1 MPTLAPTGR
10 QLALQV
16 GPARAVVVELGGALR
31 SLSVGGVDL
40 VQGYAEHEPVTGGRG
55 QHCAPWPNRV
65 RDGAWRWRGQDLQ
78 LPIDETARGTAL
90 HGLVRW
96 QPWEVLQHTAATAE
110 LRTLVLP
117 QPGWPGALEHAVT
130 WRLHPDGLRC
140 ELLVRNVGADDCPFG
155 YAAHPYLVCP
165 PAQVDELV
173 LDLPARRQVLVDPVR
188 LLPTGSARCEP
199 GPRSLAGVQL
209 DTCFGEL
216 GSDSATL
223 LGPDGR
229 GVELVADRA
238 VFPWRQVY
246 TGDDLPVVEQRRTA
260 VALEPMTCPP
270 DALRTGADLVVL
282 SPGDAWE
289 GQWELRAVR

>member
-1 MPTLAPTGR
+1 MPTVAPTGR

-16 GPARAVVVELGGALR
+16 GAARAVVVELGGALR
-31 SLSVGGVDL
+31 SLSVGGRDL
-40 VQGYAEHEPVTGGRG
+40 VQGYDETEPVTGGRG

-65 RDGAWRWRGQDLQ
+65 RDGSWSWRGQDLQ
-78 LPIDETARGTAL
+78 LPVNEVSRGTAI

-96 QPWEVLQHTAATAE
+96 QPWEVLEHTADTAR

-117 QPGWPGALEHAVT
+117 QPGWPGALEHIVT
-130 WRLHPDGLRC
+130 WRLDPRGLRC
-140 ELLVRNVGADDCPFG
+140 DVRVLNVGSDECPFG

-165 PAQVDELV
+165 PARVDELT
-173 LDLPARRQVLVDPVR
+173 LDLPAGSQVLVEPDR
-188 LLPTGSARCEP
+188 LLPTGSARCDP

-209 DTCFGEL
+209 DTCFGSL
-216 GSDSATL
+216 SSDRAAL

-229 GVELVADRA
+229 GVELVADRT

-270 DALRTGADLVVL
+270 DALRTGEDLVVL
-282 SPGDAWE
+282 SPQEWWE
-289 GQWELRAVR
+289 GQWELRAVG